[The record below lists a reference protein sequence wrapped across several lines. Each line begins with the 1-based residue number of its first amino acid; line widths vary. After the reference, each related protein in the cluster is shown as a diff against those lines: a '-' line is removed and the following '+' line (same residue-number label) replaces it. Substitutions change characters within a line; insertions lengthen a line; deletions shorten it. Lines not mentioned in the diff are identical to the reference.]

1 MLIFAQN
8 RSWLAQFVFLLIH
21 KIMLIKSLK
30 LREIFS
36 GKFGYS
42 EINVIVL
49 PSKLCTLQGKTL
61 TLYSWILTADVDFV
75 APNTIKKP
83 ASSTVTA

>member
-1 MLIFAQN
+1 
-8 RSWLAQFVFLLIH
+8 
-21 KIMLIKSLK
+21 MLIKSLK

-36 GKFGYS
+36 GKFECS

-61 TLYSWILTADVDFV
+61 TLYSWILTVDLDV